1 MMEIVA
7 IKQTDSGVQKRPYA
21 DHIYEWSMVIYGVT
35 DMEELLQFCQ
45 TYLRHAVLPHD
56 EYFKQY
62 RDSSL
67 SFEEH
72 MKIVCGG
79 WYKLEETEK
88 FHYKYTVHEEYID

>member
-1 MMEIVA
+1 MEIVA
-7 IKQTDSGVQKRPYA
+7 IKQIENGVQKRPYA
-21 DHIYEWSMVIYGVT
+21 DHIYEWNMVIYGVT
-35 DMEELLQFCQ
+35 NIAELLQFCQ
-45 TYLRHAVLPHD
+45 TYLRRAALEHD

-62 RDSSL
+62 RQVKG
-67 SFEEH
+67 FEET